1 MRAGK
6 WVERFLLLTGIVAVD
21 VWIWSHAGA
30 VLYQRWE
37 ERAFDREAQ
46 TPTPRNV
53 EKSRPQKSAGPL
65 GRLVIPRLNL
75 HAMVGE
81 GTGEDTLSLALGH
94 IPSTALPGEDGN
106 VGVAGHRDTIFRSLR
121 DIRKNDLILFETRRG
136 TYSYRVEGMEIV
148 KPSQVSVLKASQARE
163 LTLVT
168 CYPFRYIG
176 SAPDRFIVKA
186 RQVVRQ
192 DDTRRPDNTHR
203 SKPRHGPRAKRA
215 WRV

>member
-1 MRAGK
+1 MAQSPRRGVGGGSREAHRSHAQRISVWSLGSGSMRAGK

-21 VWIWSHAGA
+21 VWIWSRAGA

-37 ERAFDREAQ
+37 ERAFNREAQ
-46 TPTPRNV
+46 TPKPQNAEESRP
-53 EKSRPQKSAGPL
+53 EKSSGPL

-121 DIRKNDLILFETRRG
+121 DIRKNDLILFESRRG
-136 TYSYRVEGMEIV
+136 TYSYRVEGM
-148 KPSQVSVLKASQARE
+148 
-163 LTLVT
+163 
-168 CYPFRYIG
+168 
-176 SAPDRFIVKA
+176 
-186 RQVVRQ
+186 
-192 DDTRRPDNTHR
+192 
-203 SKPRHGPRAKRA
+203 
-215 WRV
+215 